1 MNPSTN
7 HAKIR
12 YQQRG
17 ISRLVADYL
26 IRYGEA
32 NFSPHGAVKIS
43 LTKRNS
49 AKMVGALKK
58 AINNIERARSVI
70 LIEKDGVILTGYRR
84 NG

>member
-1 MNPSTN
+1 MNPTTT

-26 IRYGEA
+26 IKYGEA
-32 NFSPHGAVKIS
+32 NYAPHGAVKIT

-49 AKMVGALKK
+49 ARIICSLKK
-58 AINNIERARSVI
+58 AINNIERASSITLV
-70 LIEKDGVILTGYRR
+70 EKDGVILTGFHRI
-84 NG
+84 